1 MNHINHHLDIESTDD
16 QLELFAE
23 ELELGESLQLCCYGC
38 ASSAACGGSC
48 VSSFSTFSSECCD
61 GS

>member
-1 MNHINHHLDIESTDD
+1 MNHITHQLDIEPIDEHLD
-16 QLELFAE
+16 LFAE
-23 ELELGESLQLCCYGC
+23 ELELRESLQLCCYGC

-48 VSSFSTFSSECCD
+48 VSTFSTFSSECCE